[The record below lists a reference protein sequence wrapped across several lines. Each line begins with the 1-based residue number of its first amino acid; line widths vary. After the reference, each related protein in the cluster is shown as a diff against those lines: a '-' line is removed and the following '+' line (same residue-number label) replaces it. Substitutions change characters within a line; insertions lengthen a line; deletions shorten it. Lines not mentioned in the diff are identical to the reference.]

1 MENKATIQSPC
12 GLRAYKSPL
21 GFIIGGASQKN
32 LSKSSQK
39 IIQQLITNSINSS
52 QHAVTSFKTTC
63 SNSSRVYPND
73 SEKYSGTEADTS
85 SLLNPAETGTS
96 FSENKDGST
105 KKEKKRF
112 DKDEQRAINFD
123 LSLFWRLENF
133 ANLDGA
139 DAVES
144 TERFD
149 SFADEIT
156 RLPDGRY
163 CTPIP

>member
-1 MENKATIQSPC
+1 MERN
-12 GLRAYKSPL
+12 
-21 GFIIGGASQKN
+21 
-32 LSKSSQK
+32 
-39 IIQQLITNSINSS
+39 
-52 QHAVTSFKTTC
+52 
-63 SNSSRVYPND
+63 
-73 SEKYSGTEADTS
+73 SGTEADTS

-149 SFADEIT
+149 SFADE
-156 RLPDGRY
+156 RVRVCRMVDNALQFHGPDFRQTNGGYNVTSKWPPEEWIAR
-163 CTPIP
+163 